1 MEYKIL
7 INDFEGPMDLL
18 LHLIKQSDIDIYD
31 IKIEE
36 ITRQYFDY
44 INKME
49 ELNLNIAS
57 EYLVM
62 AAELMEIKSS
72 TLLPSNNKIEE
83 EEEEDP
89 RENLI
94 KRLIEYKKYKEIS
107 QDLKELEIDRK
118 FLYTKEASDLKQFKK
133 DDTEI
138 NLCDID
144 MDDLLEAFR
153 KFLERKEMEKP
164 VNTKIT
170 KREYS
175 VDARSNEI
183 RHILKTKSKIHFE
196 DLFEVVA
203 KDYVVVTFLSILDLV
218 RKQEVN
224 IVQDSL
230 FGQITLS
237 LKGSDINE

>member
-36 ITRQYFDY
+36 ITKQYFDY
-44 INKME
+44 IETME

-72 TLLPSNNKIEE
+72 MLLPKDKNIVED
-83 EEEEDP
+83 EEDP
-89 RENLI
+89 RDNLI
-94 KRLIEYKKYKEIS
+94 KRLIEYKKYKEICKN
-107 QDLKELEIDRK
+107 LKELELERK
-118 FLYTKEASDLKQFKK
+118 DLYTKELSDLNQFKSES
-133 DDTEI
+133 TEI
-138 NLCDID
+138 NISNID
-144 MDDLLEAFR
+144 MGNLVEAFK
-153 KFLERKEMEKP
+153 KFLNRKELEKP
-164 VNTKIT
+164 VHTKIT

-175 VDARSNEI
+175 VKARSDEI
-183 RHILKTKSKIHFE
+183 KKILKLNKMVNFE
-196 DLFEVVA
+196 DLFEVVS

-218 RKQEVN
+218 RKQEAIVN
-224 IVQDSL
+224 QDIT
-230 FGQITLS
+230 FGQITLA
-237 LKGSDINE
+237 LKDSGINE

>member
-1 MEYKIL
+1 MDYKIL

-36 ITRQYFDY
+36 ITKQYFDY
-44 INKME
+44 IKAME

-72 TLLPSNNKIEE
+72 MLLPNNKEVEE
-83 EEEEDP
+83 EEENP

-94 KRLIEYKKYKEIS
+94 KRLIDYKKYKEITN
-107 QDLKELEIDRK
+107 DLKKLEIDRK
-118 FLYTKEASDLKQFKK
+118 DLYTKDSSDLNQFKNE
-133 DDTEI
+133 DTKVGI
-138 NLCDID
+138 ADID
-144 MDDLLEAFR
+144 MNDLVEAFK
-153 KFLERKEMEKP
+153 KFLERKELDKP
-164 VNTKIT
+164 VHTKIT

-175 VDARSNEI
+175 VKARSSEI
-183 RHILKTKSKIHFE
+183 KDILKNKSKVNFE
-196 DLFEVVA
+196 DLFEVLS
-203 KDYVVVTFLSILDLV
+203 KDYVVVTFLSVLDLV
-218 RKQEVN
+218 RKQEINV
-224 IVQDSL
+224 VQEDT

-237 LKGSDINE
+237 LKDCDINE